1 MSELVRAS
9 DADRESAVASLREHL
24 VQGRLSLE
32 DFTQRM
38 GAAYA
43 AATSVDLAELE
54 HDLPAP
60 APAAAPER
68 RRRSVGFL
76 LSIFGSTAR
85 AGSFRVR
92 KHVVCVAIFG
102 AVALDLRGAL
112 LEDDVVNVHSLTVF
126 GGLDV
131 VVPEGVEVDLTGLA
145 LFGAKETKGTGGTPP
160 PGAPLVRV
168 NALVLFGGATVAVK
182 PR

>member
-1 MSELVRAS
+1 VSGLVRAS
-9 DADRESAVASLREHL
+9 DGDRERAVTSLREHL

-32 DFTQRM
+32 DFTLRM
-38 GAAYA
+38 SAAYE
-43 AATSVDLAELE
+43 AATSADLAELE
-54 HDLPAP
+54 HDLPA
-60 APAAAPER
+60 AVTPER
-68 RRRSVGFL
+68 GRRSVGFL

-112 LEDDVVNVHSLTVF
+112 LEDDVVDVHSITIF

-145 LFGAKETKGTGGTPP
+145 LFGAKETKGTRGIPP

-168 NALVLFGGATVAVK
+168 KALVMFGGATVKVK
-182 PR
+182 PS